1 MSTPHF
7 HPLRVR
13 EVRRETADCVS
24 LALEVPATLTEQ
36 FRFTQGQY
44 LNVRRE
50 LAGSEVRRSY
60 SICSGLDDGELR
72 IAVKEVPEGLFS
84 AWANRA
90 LAAGGTLEAMPPE
103 GRFFVPL
110 DAEHAKHYVAFAAG
124 SGITPVLSLA
134 RTTLAKESG
143 SRFTLVY
150 GNRNLAA
157 VIFNEALEDL
167 KDQYLARF
175 ALYHVFSREVQAIEL
190 FNGRVDSAKVGR
202 FLDTLIP
209 PGSIDEAFVCGPASM
224 GDEVK
229 AVLEAR
235 GVPAAHIHLERFGAP
250 PGGPVTRKSRPASEA
265 AAPRPANVT
274 VIADGMRYD
283 LDLPEEG
290 QSILDAALKAGAD
303 LPYACKAG
311 VCCTCRAKLIE
322 GEVRMDA
329 NYTLEAAEVKA
340 GYRLTCQSHP
350 ITARVV
356 LDFDQR

>member
-7 HPLRVR
+7 HALRVR

-24 LALEVPATLTEQ
+24 LTLEVPDTLAGQ

-50 LAGSEVRRSY
+50 MAGIEVRRSY

-90 LAAGGTLEAMPPE
+90 LAAGGTLEVMPPE

-110 DAEHAKHYVAFAAG
+110 DAGHAKHYVAFAAG

-134 RTTLAKESG
+134 RTTLAKEPG

-150 GNRNLAA
+150 GNRTLGS

-167 KDQYLARF
+167 KDRYLARF
-175 ALYHVFSREVQAIEL
+175 ALYHVFSREAQAIEL
-190 FNGRVDSAKVGR
+190 FNGRVDGAKVGR

-209 PGSIDEAFVCGPASM
+209 PGSIGEAFVCGPASM

-235 GVPAAHIHLERFGAP
+235 GVPSAHIHLERFGAP
-250 PGGPVTRKSRPASEA
+250 PGGPVAKTRSASGTPAA
-265 AAPRPANVT
+265 RPANVT
-274 VIADGMRYD
+274 VIADGVRYD
-283 LDLPEEG
+283 LDLPQDG

-311 VCCTCRAKLIE
+311 VCCTCRAKLVE

-329 NYTLEAAEVKA
+329 NYTLEAAEIAA
-340 GYRLTCQSHP
+340 GFRLTCQSHP
-350 ITARVV
+350 VSPRVV

>member
-7 HPLRVR
+7 HALRVTD
-13 EVRRETADCVS
+13 VRRETPDCVS
-24 LALEVPATLTEQ
+24 LALKVPPALADR
-36 FRFTQGQY
+36 FRYTQGQY
-44 LNVRRE
+44 LNVRRQIGG
-50 LAGSEVRRSY
+50 AQVRRSY

-72 IAVKEVPEGLFS
+72 IAVKEVERGLFS
-84 AWANRA
+84 GWANRG
-90 LAAGGTLEAMPPE
+90 LAPGMTLEVMPPE

-110 DAEHAKHYVAFAAG
+110 EPAQSRHYVAFAAG

-134 RTTLAKESG
+134 RTILAREPG

-150 GNRNLAA
+150 GNRTLGS

-167 KDQYLARF
+167 KDRYMARF
-175 ALYHVFSREVQAIEL
+175 ALYHVFSRDVQAVEL
-190 FNGRVDSAKVGR
+190 FNGRVDGAKVGR
-202 FLDTLIP
+202 FLDTLIAP
-209 PGSIDEAFVCGPASM
+209 ESIDEAFICGPASM
-224 GDEVK
+224 GDEIK

-250 PGGPVTRKSRPASEA
+250 PPVAGAVPRKARTETAGQK
-265 AAPRPANVT
+265 ANVT
-274 VIADGMRYD
+274 VIVDGVRFD
-283 LDLPEEG
+283 LDLPEDG
-290 QSILDAALKAGAD
+290 PSVLDAALKAGAD

-311 VCCTCRAKLIE
+311 VCCTCRARLVE

-350 ITARVV
+350 ITPRVV

>member
-7 HPLRVR
+7 HSLRVR

-24 LALEVPATLTEQ
+24 LALEVPDTLTEQ

-60 SICSGLDDGELR
+60 SICSGPDDGELR
-72 IAVKEVPEGLFS
+72 IAVKEVPEGVFS
-84 AWANRA
+84 GWANRD
-90 LAAGGTLEAMPPE
+90 LVAGGALEVMPPE

-110 DAEHAKHYVAFAAG
+110 DARHTKHYVAFAAG

-134 RTTLAKESG
+134 RTTLAKEPG

-150 GNRNLAA
+150 GNRTLAA

-175 ALYHVFSREVQAIEL
+175 ALYHVFSREAQSIEL
-190 FNGRVDSAKVGR
+190 FSGRVDGGKVNR

-209 PGSIDEAFVCGPASM
+209 PASIDEAFVCGPDSM
-224 GDEVK
+224 GDEVR

-235 GVPAAHIHLERFGAP
+235 GVPAARIHLERFGAP
-250 PGGPVTRKSRPASEA
+250 PAGSIARKPLPAPA
-265 AAPRPANVT
+265 AARAANVT
-274 VIADGMRYD
+274 VIVDGMRYD
-283 LDLPEEG
+283 LDLPGEG

-311 VCCTCRAKLIE
+311 VCCTCRAKLLE

-329 NYTLEAAEVKA
+329 NYTLEDVEIKA

-350 ITARVV
+350 TTPKVV

>member
-7 HPLRVR
+7 HALRVK
-13 EVRRETADCVS
+13 EVRRETPECVS
-24 LALEVPATLTEQ
+24 LALEVPADLAER

-50 LAGSEVRRSY
+50 LGGGEVRRSY

-84 AWANRA
+84 GWANRE
-90 LAAGGTLEAMPPE
+90 LVAGGTLEVMPPE

-110 DAEHAKHYVAFAAG
+110 DPAQKKHYVAFAAG
-124 SGITPVLSLA
+124 SGITPVLSLVRTILA
-134 RTTLAKESG
+134 REPE

-150 GNRNLAA
+150 GNRTMGS

-167 KDQYLARF
+167 KDLHLSRF

-190 FNGRVDSAKVGR
+190 FNGRVDATKVGR
-202 FLDTLIP
+202 FLETLIP
-209 PGSIDEAFVCGPASM
+209 PATIDEAFVCGPASM
-224 GDEVK
+224 GDKIK
-229 AVLEAR
+229 AVLESR
-235 GVPAAHIHLERFGAP
+235 GVPAARIHLERFGAP
-250 PGGPVTRKSRPASEA
+250 PAGDSGKKPR
-265 AAPRPANVT
+265 AAPVPPTGKAANVT
-274 VIADGMRYD
+274 VIVDGVRYD
-283 LDLPEEG
+283 LDLPEDG
-290 QSILDAALKAGAD
+290 PSVLDAALKAGAD

-311 VCCTCRAKLIE
+311 VCCTCRARLVE

-329 NYTLEAAEVKA
+329 NYTLEDAEIKA
-340 GYRLTCQSHP
+340 GFRLTCQSHP
-350 ITARVV
+350 VTPKVV

>member
-7 HPLRVR
+7 HALRVTD
-13 EVRRETADCVS
+13 VRRETAECVS
-24 LALEVPATLTEQ
+24 LALEVPPALADQ

-50 LAGSEVRRSY
+50 TSGGEVRRSY

-72 IAVKEVPEGLFS
+72 IAVKEVPEGQFS
-84 AWANRA
+84 AWANRE
-90 LAAGGTLEAMPPE
+90 LAPGATLEAMPPE

-110 DAEHAKHYVAFAAG
+110 DPANEKHHVAFAAG

-134 RTTLAKESG
+134 RSVLAREPN

-150 GNRNLAA
+150 GNRTLAS

-167 KDQYLARF
+167 KDLYLSRF
-175 ALYHVFSREVQAIEL
+175 ALYHVFSRDVQAVEL
-190 FNGRVDSAKVGR
+190 FNGRVDGAKVR
-202 FLDTLIP
+202 EFLGTLIP
-209 PGSIDEAFVCGPASM
+209 PATIDEAFICGPAAM

-229 AVLEAR
+229 AVLEER

-250 PGGPVTRKSRPASEA
+250 PVAAGTRIQPEPTGRT
-265 AAPRPANVT
+265 ANVT
-274 VIADGMRYD
+274 VIVDGVRYD
-283 LDLPEEG
+283 LHLPEDG
-290 QSILDAALKAGAD
+290 PSILDAALKAGAD

-311 VCCTCRAKLIE
+311 VCCTCRARITE

-329 NYTLEAAEVKA
+329 NYTLEAAEVAA
-340 GYRLTCQSHP
+340 GYRLACQSHP
-350 ITARVV
+350 VTPRVV

>member
-13 EVRRETADCVS
+13 EVRRETAECVS
-24 LALEVPATLTEQ
+24 LALEVPAHLEPM

-44 LNVRRE
+44 LNVRRD
-50 LAGSEVRRSY
+50 LGGSEVRRSY
-60 SICSGLDDGELR
+60 SICSGADDGELR
-72 IAVKEVPEGLFS
+72 IAVKEVPQGLFS
-84 AWANRA
+84 TWANRE
-90 LAAGGTLEAMPPE
+90 LAAGDSIEVMPPE

-110 DAEHAKHYVAFAAG
+110 DPAQAKHYVAFAAG

-134 RTTLAKESG
+134 RTILAREPR

-150 GNRNLAA
+150 GNRTLGS

-167 KDQYLARF
+167 KDRHLARF
-175 ALYHVFSREVQAIEL
+175 ALYHVFSREAQAVEL
-190 FNGRVDSAKVGR
+190 FHGRIDAAKVAR

-209 PGSIDEAFVCGPASM
+209 PALIDEAFLCGPASM
-224 GDEVK
+224 GGEVK
-229 AVLEAR
+229 ALLEAR

-250 PGGPVTRKSRPASEA
+250 PPRAGSES
-265 AAPRPANVT
+265 PRPEPAASTAGQSNVT
-274 VIADGMRYD
+274 VIVDGVRHALVLAADG
-283 LDLPEEG
+283 P
-290 QSILDAALKAGAD
+290 SILDAALQAGAD

-311 VCCTCRAKLIE
+311 VCCTCRARLVA

-329 NYTLEAAEVKA
+329 NYTLEPAEVAA
-340 GYRLTCQSHP
+340 GFRLTCQSHP
-350 ITARVV
+350 VTPEVT

>member
-1 MSTPHF
+1 VTPSF
-7 HPLRVR
+7 HALRVL

-24 LALEVPATLTEQ
+24 LALEVPPALVDQ

-50 LAGSEVRRSY
+50 FGGGEVRRSY

-72 IAVKEVPEGLFS
+72 IAVKEVPEGVFS
-84 AWANRA
+84 GWANRE
-90 LAAGGTLEAMPPE
+90 LAAGGTIEVMPPE

-110 DAEHAKHYVAFAAG
+110 DPQHEKHYVAFAAG
-124 SGITPVLSLA
+124 SGITPVLSLVRTILA
-134 RTTLAKESG
+134 REPK

-150 GNRNLAA
+150 GNRTLAS
-157 VIFNEALEDL
+157 VIFNESLEDL
-167 KDQYLARF
+167 KDKYLARL
-175 ALYHVFSREVQAIEL
+175 ALYHVFSRDVQAVEL
-190 FNGRVDSAKVGR
+190 FNGRVDGAKVGR

-209 PGSIDEAFVCGPASM
+209 PATIDEVFICGPASM

-235 GVPAAHIHLERFGAP
+235 GVASERIHLERFGAP
-250 PGGPVTRKSRPASEA
+250 PTVTGAKPRSAPAEQTG
-265 AAPRPANVT
+265 RTANVT
-274 VIADGMRYD
+274 VIVDGVRYE
-283 LDLPEEG
+283 LDLPEDG
-290 QSILDAALKAGAD
+290 PSVLDAALRAGAD

-311 VCCTCRAKLIE
+311 VCCTCRARLVE

-329 NYTLEAAEVKA
+329 NYTLEAAEVAA
-340 GYRLTCQSHP
+340 GFRLTCQSHP
-350 ITARVV
+350 VTPKVT